1 MSVTVRPYRRAGW
14 EVDIRVILP
23 DGSERR
29 QRRKAPVASRM
40 AAKRWGEDRERT
52 WYHELT
58 HPPTRRPD
66 KEVPTIDAFA
76 GRFVNGCARANRQK
90 PSGIAGKETI
100 LNVHLKPMLGSKTL
114 DAITNEDV
122 QSLKL
127 RLSDRAPKTVNNVLT
142 VLNTMLKVAVD
153 WGVIDRMPCTVRL
166 VRTPKPTARFHD
178 FDAYE
183 SLVTAAEQ
191 LDWRAELIVLLGGE
205 AGLRCGEMMAL
216 EWSDIDL
223 DKRQLCV
230 ERSEWKGQVTS
241 PKGGRLRYVPL
252 TIRLAKSLRAHRHLC
267 SRRILHQADS

>member
-1 MSVTVRPYRRAGW
+1 MALLGLVVQYLLERWRVRNERWREEERHLNRIERERRLRYRSWWSNWGRPYRRAGW

-100 LNVHLKPMLGSKTL
+100 LTY
-114 DAITNEDV
+114 
-122 QSLKL
+122 
-127 RLSDRAPKTVNNVLT
+127 
-142 VLNTMLKVAVD
+142 
-153 WGVIDRMPCTVRL
+153 TVRQ
-166 VRTPKPTARFHD
+166 RF
-178 FDAYE
+178 
-183 SLVTAAEQ
+183 
-191 LDWRAELIVLLGGE
+191 
-205 AGLRCGEMMAL
+205 
-216 EWSDIDL
+216 
-223 DKRQLCV
+223 
-230 ERSEWKGQVTS
+230 
-241 PKGGRLRYVPL
+241 
-252 TIRLAKSLRAHRHLC
+252 
-267 SRRILHQADS
+267 